1 MGDLAMTI
9 AEEKPSEPSFQA
21 LPGKAVGVLVG
32 DAHAVMAREGRKG
45 PDGAVGF
52 ARGKGS
58 YRRVYV
64 PASAAGDDC
73 LDIVLKVGM
82 DGKTRKRFPGVELL
96 RQPMLKPQGLDAAFQ
111 LVEVEVNE
119 GQGSPASECFVATRI
134 TPLDGTKDYPLR
146 VSETIAKLRKEA
158 ADQLKAR
165 ADDIEKA
172 LAKQQKDVLGE
183 KKPTGP
189 REESQ
194 LTYVTWLP
202 ETEKLHVEFR
212 KSITD
217 GLYSY
222 GEGTKK
228 ARDFGTVGPKA
239 GRRFGI
245 TFGVEVC
252 ATYLIS
258 KEGTVKDSPL
268 EIRTVRIV
276 TPPPQAASRR

>member
-189 REESQ
+189 GGIPADLCDLAARNREA
-194 LTYVTWLP
+194 
-202 ETEKLHVEFR
+202 
-212 KSITD
+212 
-217 GLYSY
+217 
-222 GEGTKK
+222 
-228 ARDFGTVGPKA
+228 ARRIPQVDHRRPLLLR
-239 GRRFGI
+239 GRD
-245 TFGVEVC
+245 
-252 ATYLIS
+252 
-258 KEGTVKDSPL
+258 KEGSRLRDGRA
-268 EIRTVRIV
+268 EGG
-276 TPPPQAASRR
+276 AALRHHLRG